1 MGWLE
6 NTPAS
11 ARLALSIGGVAVAAL
26 VQYLPS
32 SWQLA
37 ALALG
42 IALCCYGVAAS
53 MSTLLKS
60 SDEGWLEEE
69 RKKDFERQ
77 QELLLHKFRHVKR
90 TT

>member
-1 MGWLE
+1 MGWFE

-11 ARLALSIGGVAVAAL
+11 ARLALSVGGVAVAGL
-26 VQYLPS
+26 VQYLPQ

-60 SDEGWLEEE
+60 SDEGWLEDE
-69 RKKDFERQ
+69 RRKDFDRQ
-77 QELLLHKFRHVKR
+77 QESLIRKFRHMKR